1 MALGENPE
9 ADRTVAVLPAFFNAS
24 VFAMVYEVEVGELI
38 SLMPM
43 EFLKSGKII
52 ITIQIKRINRKR
64 VKRMNTK
71 NKIEFNDYTLYIIN
85 KNENTFL
92 YTNKVQKT

>member
-1 MALGENPE
+1 
-9 ADRTVAVLPAFFNAS
+9 
-24 VFAMVYEVEVGELI
+24 MVYEVEVGELI
-38 SLMPM
+38 SLLPM

-52 ITIQIKRINRKR
+52 ITIQIKRINRRR

-71 NKIEFNDYTLYIIN
+71 NEIEFSDYTLYIIN

-92 YTNKVQKT
+92 YINKAQKT